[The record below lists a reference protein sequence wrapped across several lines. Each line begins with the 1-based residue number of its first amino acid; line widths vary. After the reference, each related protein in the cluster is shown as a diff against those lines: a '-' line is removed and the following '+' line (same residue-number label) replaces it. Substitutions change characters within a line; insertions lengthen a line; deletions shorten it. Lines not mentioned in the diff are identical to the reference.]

1 MPLIVMAINILL
13 SYFFNFSSLGVETIG
28 AEIKSG
34 FPMPKI
40 PNFSYYVD
48 VFPAALIVT
57 VVDYMSNIMLAQA
70 FEQKT
75 KDLYRQQLNEY
86 DHYIKEEEDEENIVI
101 SEKEVKKPM
110 DMAPIDV
117 NANMEFMA
125 Y

>member
-1 MPLIVMAINILL
+1 MAINILL
-13 SYFFNFSSLGVETIG
+13 SYFFDFASYGVETIG

-40 PNFSYYVD
+40 PNFSYYID

-86 DHYIKEEEDEENIVI
+86 DHYIKQMNEDDDEICDDDDELMMNEEKDVQ
-101 SEKEVKKPM
+101 KPM
-110 DMAPIDV
+110 DM
-117 NANMEFMA
+117 
-125 Y
+125 